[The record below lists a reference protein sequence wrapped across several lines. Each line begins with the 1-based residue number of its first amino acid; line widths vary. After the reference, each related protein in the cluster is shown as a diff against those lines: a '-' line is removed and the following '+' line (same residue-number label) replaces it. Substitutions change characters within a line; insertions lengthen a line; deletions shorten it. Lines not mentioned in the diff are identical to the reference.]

1 MASKP
6 DIGKISQR
14 AATMAATRDSSVRG
28 GEMSLSKNLLNR
40 FKFKSGN
47 RGE

>member
-14 AATMAATRDSSVRG
+14 ASTMAVSRDSGVKG
-28 GEMSLSKNLLNR
+28 GEMSLSKALLNR